1 MLRSASSALTKA
13 KDGFNYYFN
22 PKSGGKMGQRKQRN
36 GTTRLLPTSFYFLA
50 LTRFS
55 SILELTSARDC
66 LSVQLSPFQLH
77 LGRHELEL
85 SKDKELPAHGCR
97 ARSLQSSSTFA
108 RPCQVYNALEDQG
121 KKYFKIILRAQGIL
135 EEKTTE
141 FDWTGLS
148 PGPEVHF
155 LDTVLKWRN
164 GWLLIIYNFSV
175 HLSAKFLSESCLKAF
190 MEAGFRSITKFITL
204 IDP

>member
-1 MLRSASSALTKA
+1 MAYLDHLPDGINAEISLQCLDKGKRWLQLLLQPQEWRQDGTTETTQWNDQALT
-13 KDGFNYYFN
+13 D
-22 PKSGGKMGQRKQRN
+22 
-36 GTTRLLPTSFYFLA
+36 LLLLLGIDKVFLNSRISF
-50 LTRFS
+50 R
-55 SILELTSARDC
+55 AR
-66 LSVQLSPFQLH
+66 LSVQLSHFQLH

-148 PGPEVHF
+148 PGPEIHF
-155 LDTVLKWRN
+155 LDIVLK
-164 GWLLIIYNFSV
+164 
-175 HLSAKFLSESCLKAF
+175 
-190 MEAGFRSITKFITL
+190 
-204 IDP
+204 

>member
-1 MLRSASSALTKA
+1 M
-13 KDGFNYYFN
+13 
-22 PKSGGKMGQRKQRN
+22 
-36 GTTRLLPTSFYFLA
+36 
-50 LTRFS
+50 
-55 SILELTSARDC
+55 
-66 LSVQLSPFQLH
+66 QLHHFQLH

-121 KKYFKIILRAQGIL
+121 KKYFKIFLRAQGIL

-148 PGPEVHF
+148 PGPEVHS
-155 LDTVLKWRN
+155 VEVKE
-164 GWLLIIYNFSV
+164 WLVVDNL
-175 HLSAKFLSESCLKAF
+175 
-190 MEAGFRSITKFITL
+190 
-204 IDP
+204 